1 MGEIF
6 KAAKQIFIKDMEQ
19 QANTYACFSKTFEVS
34 DIQEEMIL
42 LISAHVF
49 YRAYINGTFLSHGP
63 APAPFGYLRADRIKI
78 NSLVKMGTNRLSIEV
93 MGYAPRENN
102 YATFETSCL
111 CAEVYQ
117 GSEIVIATDKTWD
130 CNTFNQKFLE
140 TETLS
145 FGRRVPLEWYKLDRS
160 YGSWRTDGIR
170 NGLVCEELNR
180 PCTFLERGVSLPE
193 FKIDDAP
200 VFTMAVSMKKGIADG
215 PATDWWESETYYDSV
230 GTKVLYRPSVECSS
244 LKNTAY
250 DGTIQIEDNFDK
262 QGAVILSNY
271 TAPAGL
277 EFAFEE
283 AETGFIGILF
293 ESPDPVQIDIL
304 FNDYLTEEGGVPAKA
319 DSVNRVIRLQ
329 TKGGEYAF
337 EAFEAHFLKH
347 VKLIV
352 TGGNTFTL
360 KKLYLRSYRHPDQY
374 RADFRCDD
382 DLLNRI
388 YQSGR
393 QTLLTN
399 SLGFFLDSP
408 ERERAG
414 WAGDSYW
421 TGRAAQV
428 LLSDVK
434 IERAMLED
442 FLLAEPTKM
451 MPFSFP
457 SCCCG
462 GDCQEEVMMP
472 TWNMFVLL
480 ELTDYYIRTKDDELR
495 ERYKSR
501 VYGWMNAITV
511 YENEMGLL
519 EDLPGSLFLD
529 WSASNQEDYNRP
541 ISTAIN
547 AFYAFLLKRIGEL
560 YQEDSFQEKSE
571 RVYRTLR
578 EMYESITAAK
588 HEVFTMFPYISD
600 SLFTEN
606 HQLKEKKFYSEAA
619 QYYYFWSGL
628 LDEKRAPELAKSILT
643 QLGPSPSEFRGT
655 AHLSLGNAGIFFGY
669 MLRLEV
675 LSMLGEFQQLKKDI
689 KYLGNYMVS
698 RDPHTFW
705 ETLGGTDSRNHGF
718 GAHIAVVLVRDFLG
732 IEIPDRIERKVKI
745 APHPCGLKW
754 AKGGYKTVDGPVQVQ
769 WYQNKKEFQLIAT
782 IPQGYQAEIT
792 LPKEL
797 MYAEQ
802 VRVNGVLQDMERV
815 VTVEGNVS
823 ICLSLQSVF

>member
-1 MGEIF
+1 MEEIF
-6 KAAKQIFIKDMEQ
+6 KAAKQIFIKGMEQ
-19 QANTYACFSKTFEVS
+19 QANTYACFSKTFEVN
-34 DIQEEMIL
+34 DIQEDLIL
-42 LISAHVF
+42 LISAHVS
-49 YRAYINGTFLSHGP
+49 YRAYINGTFISHGP

-78 NSLVKMGTNRLSIEV
+78 NGQVKLGRNRLSVEV

-102 YATFETSCL
+102 YATFESSCL
-111 CAEVYQ
+111 CAEIYQ
-117 GSEIVIATDKTWD
+117 GSEIVIYTDKLWE
-130 CNTFNQKFLE
+130 CNIFEQKYLK

-145 FGRRVPLEWYKLDRS
+145 FGRRVPLEWYRLDHG
-160 YGSWRTDGIR
+160 YGRWRADGISG
-170 NGLVCEELNR
+170 GLVCEELDR

-193 FKIDDAP
+193 FKIDDSP
-200 VFTMAVSMKKGIADG
+200 VFSMAVSMMKGTGEG
-215 PATDWWESETYYDSV
+215 PAVDWWESETYYGSV
-230 GTKVLYRPSVECSS
+230 GAKDLCRPSAECSS
-244 LKNTAY
+244 LKNTAF
-250 DGTIQIEDNFDK
+250 DGTIFIEDNFDK
-262 QGAVILSNY
+262 QGAVVLSDY
-271 TAPAGL
+271 TVPAGL

-283 AETGFIGILF
+283 AETGFIGMIF
-293 ESPDPVQIDIL
+293 ESKEPVQVDIL
-304 FNDYLTEEGGVPAKA
+304 FNDYLTEDGGVPAKA

-329 TKGGEYAF
+329 TKGGKYAF
-337 EAFEAHFLKH
+337 EGFEAHFLKH

-352 TGGNTFTL
+352 TGGNTFTV

-374 RADFRCDD
+374 RANFRCDD

-462 GDCQEEVMMP
+462 GDRQEEVMMP

-480 ELTDYYIRTKDDELR
+480 ELTDYYRRTKDDELR
-495 ERYKSR
+495 EKYKAR
-501 VYGWMNAITV
+501 VYGWMNAITD

-547 AFYAFLLKRIGEL
+547 AFYAFLLKRTGEL
-560 YQEDSFQEKSE
+560 YEEVRFLEKAE
-571 RVYRTLR
+571 RVYKTLR
-578 EMYESITAAK
+578 EKYESIKAAR
-588 HEVFTMFPYISD
+588 HEVFTMYPYIAD
-600 SLFTEN
+600 SLYTEN
-606 HQLKEKKFYSEAA
+606 NQLKEKKFYSEAA
-619 QYYYFWSGL
+619 QYYYFWSGM
-628 LDEKRAPELAKSILT
+628 LDEKRAPELAKNILS
-643 QLGPSPSEFRGT
+643 QLGPAPSEFRGT

-669 MLRLEV
+669 MLRFEV
-675 LSMLGEFQQLKKDI
+675 LSMLGEFQQLKKDL

-718 GAHIAVVLVRDFLG
+718 GAHLAVVCVRDFLG
-732 IEIPDRIERKVKI
+732 IEIPDRVEKKVKI

-769 WYQNKKEFQLIAT
+769 WYQNKTEFRLIAT
-782 IPQGYQAEIT
+782 IPQDYQAEIT

-797 MYAEQ
+797 MYAEK
-802 VRVNGVLQDMERV
+802 VRVNEILQDMEQI
-815 VTVEGNVS
+815 VTVKGNVS
-823 ICLSLQSVF
+823 ICIPL